1 MIIPNKKFST
11 IRWVFILVSIT
22 AVWTGIIFAINYA
35 VNPFGDREWLAEKKY
50 KPIVHERS
58 EKYNLIFNQ
67 KNIYQYDCIIL
78 GSSRVMSIVPS
89 VNNVTKSCYNFGV
102 HTANNPEKL
111 FILQEWL
118 KHGQLKEVY
127 LGNELH
133 NIHPWMHPLE
143 FDARRFIQGSEGND
157 LSYSTLQISFKVLQ
171 NVFFKRP
178 QTYFKA
184 DGSIY
189 HFQDEQ
195 NIRNKTFNHT
205 KSHFKT
211 ISIDAIEGNFVQHPF
226 VYEEKSLE
234 PLRQIKALCDQ
245 HHIKLYPFI
254 TPTYYESQVQM
265 KSHPNLIN
273 ATQRF
278 HHDLLTIFGEVYD
291 FDIDTLENRNPV
303 NFYDTVH
310 YRPIIGN
317 LMINRMHNH
326 GNYGTILIKP

>member
-1 MIIPNKKFST
+1 MIAVKRWST
-11 IRWVFILVSIT
+11 TFLISSILWIGT
-22 AVWTGIIFAINYA
+22 IFMINFT
-35 VNPFGDREWLAEKKY
+35 VDPFGNKNWIVEKKY

-67 KNIYQYDCIIL
+67 KNIYQYDCVIL

-89 VNNVTKSCYNFGV
+89 ANDATKSCYNFGV

-118 KHGQLKEVY
+118 KYGQLKEVY
-127 LGNELH
+127 LGNELQ
-133 NIHPWMHPLE
+133 NMHPWMHPLE
-143 FDARRFIQGSEGND
+143 LHSNRFTKGSEGSY

-178 QTYFKA
+178 QTYFKT

-195 NIRNKTFNHT
+195 NIRNKIFNHT
-205 KSHFKT
+205 KSHFRA
-211 ISIDAIEGNFVQHPF
+211 ISINAIEGNFVQHPF
-226 VYEEKSLE
+226 VYEGKSLE
-234 PLRQIKALCDQ
+234 SLRQIKALCDQ
-245 HHIKLYPFI
+245 YHIKLYPFI
-254 TPTYYESQVQM
+254 TPTFYESQVQM

-273 ATQRF
+273 ATQKF
-278 HHDLLTIFGEVYD
+278 HHDLLAIFGEVYD
-291 FDIDTLENRNPV
+291 FDIDTLENRDPV

-310 YRPIIGN
+310 YRPMIGN
-317 LMINRMHNH
+317 LMIKRMHNNE
-326 GNYGTILIKP
+326 NYGMHLIKP